1 MLVGGPD
8 QTLLVVHSDIK
19 ILRSPGVAISS
30 RRADLDDLK
39 QLSGRT
45 RVRPGARKPVA
56 HCSTHFEPRQPDPHQ
71 YGNVRLPRTVSMHAE
86 RASTATACSVS
97 YPLRYEASRPEE
109 SNASVGF

>member
-45 RVRPGARKPVA
+45 ASDREPVSRSLTA
-56 HCSTHFEPRQPDPHQ
+56 LRFEPRQPDPI
-71 YGNVRLPRTVSMHAE
+71 N
-86 RASTATACSVS
+86 TAMYV
-97 YPLRYEASRPEE
+97 YPAR
-109 SNASVGF
+109 